1 MREIVIYILCWLI
14 FIGSG
19 CGEQSGRV
27 QTENTKDNFPVIV
40 YLKTRNE
47 IVSIMSGYE
56 GAVYTVTTKDG
67 RILGRHLTEQE
78 LQVKLP
84 NIYQFLKTSYAD
96 DEKGSAI
103 WAGG

>member
-1 MREIVIYILCWLI
+1 MRKTAIFILCWLI
-14 FIGSG
+14 LIGLG

-27 QTENTKDNFPVIV
+27 RTENPDDKLPVIV

-47 IVSIMSGYE
+47 VVSIMSGYQ

>member
-1 MREIVIYILCWLI
+1 MRKTVILILFWLI
-14 FIGSG
+14 LIGSG

-27 QTENTKDNFPVIV
+27 QTENTKDNFPMIV

-47 IVSIMSGYE
+47 VVSIMSGYE

-67 RILGRHLTEQE
+67 RILGRHFTEQE

-84 NIYQFLKTSYAD
+84 NIYHFLKTSYAD

>member
-1 MREIVIYILCWLI
+1 MRKIVILILCWLV

-27 QTENTKDNFPVIV
+27 QPESPECKLPVVV
-40 YLKTRNE
+40 YLETRNE
-47 IVSIMSGYE
+47 VVSIMSGYE

-67 RILGRHLTEQE
+67 RILGKQLSEQE

-84 NIYQFLKTSYAD
+84 NIYRFLKTSYAD
-96 DEKGSAI
+96 GEKGRAI

>member
-1 MREIVIYILCWLI
+1 MRKTVILILFWLI
-14 FIGSG
+14 LIGSG
-19 CGEQSGRV
+19 CGEQSVRV

-47 IVSIMSGYE
+47 VVSIMSGYE

-84 NIYQFLKTSYAD
+84 NIYHFLKTSYAD
-96 DEKGSAI
+96 DEKGSVI

>member
-1 MREIVIYILCWLI
+1 MREIVIFILCWLI

-19 CGEQSGRV
+19 CGVQSGRV

-47 IVSIMSGYE
+47 VISIMSGYE

-84 NIYQFLKTSYAD
+84 NIYHFLKTSYAD